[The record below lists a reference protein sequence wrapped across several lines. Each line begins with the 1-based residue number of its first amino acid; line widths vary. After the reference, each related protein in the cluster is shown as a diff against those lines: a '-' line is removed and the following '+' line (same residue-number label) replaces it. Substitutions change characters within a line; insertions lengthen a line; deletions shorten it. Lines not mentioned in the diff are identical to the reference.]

1 MSAAL
6 TEPSQESKTLSLFD
20 LPGCHFS
27 EVGLEIDPGMKFEH
41 WERLIRSLERAEQG
55 IQWYIGDALNYG
67 EKEYG
72 EKYAQVLD
80 AHKKTGIPVET
91 LRNYQWVADRV
102 KPVTRVTELDWSVH
116 REVAP
121 LPEAKQKEILEAGVD
136 QKRAGRK
143 YTRRHAERDANKAK
157 REGKPKALDTE
168 LVLSKDARGFLD
180 AYMADLAEWADKFPL
195 GLSESDRQT
204 LEKMVYGHGNS
215 ALILKNRT
223 RQTDYEAIAELFSF
237 DEGTP
242 GMERAV
248 RSDISSWLEKC
259 GYYISDSD
267 LNERLDVMVE
277 KGMLEVHSV
286 EESRQDGRRGVMLDL
301 YALSP
306 AYEAELENRRERKSA
321 R

>member
-1 MSAAL
+1 MTTAL
-6 TEPSQESKTLSLFD
+6 ESSEQKTLSLFD

-27 EVGLEIDPGMKFEH
+27 EVGLEIEPGMKFEH

-67 EKEYG
+67 EQEYG

-91 LRNYQWVADRV
+91 LRNYQWVAEKV

-121 LPEAKQKEILEAGVD
+121 LPEAKQKEILQAGVE
-136 QKRAGRK
+136 QKRAGKK
-143 YTRRHAERDANKAK
+143 YTRRHAEKDANKAK
-157 REGKPKALDTE
+157 REGKPKVLDTE
-168 LVLSKDARGFLD
+168 LVLSKEARRFLD
-180 AYMADLAEWADKFPL
+180 DYMADLAEWADKFPL

-204 LEKMVYGHGNS
+204 LERMVYSQGNC
-215 ALILKNRT
+215 ALTLKNRT

-248 RSDISSWLEKC
+248 RADISAWLEKS

-277 KGMLEVHSV
+277 NKMLEVHSV

-301 YALSP
+301 YGLSSE
-306 AYEAELENRRERKSA
+306 YEAELESRRERKSV